1 MIILGEYQMYSRL
14 YCMYSLRIGTVLIV
28 TQVGMPEFC
37 ANFAQNWTELAIVR
51 RVNKVVQK
59 L

>member
-1 MIILGEYQMYSRL
+1 
-14 YCMYSLRIGTVLIV
+14 MYSLRIGTVLIV